1 MGTCP
6 VLCRKCIPSGR
17 AVAVG
22 FVFSYQASNN
32 EASLHAYHMDS
43 RSILPRTFLM
53 ENKQVL
59 PRILRM
65 TKASRAHNR
74 KRNEE
79 CTTSEILS
87 QDECREFA
95 NSTSIETLVNL

>member
-43 RSILPRTFLM
+43 RPILPRTFLM
-53 ENKQVL
+53 EDKQVL
-59 PRILRM
+59 NMFKNDESQPERRTRSVMRNVQPLR
-65 TKASRAHNR
+65 
-74 KRNEE
+74 
-79 CTTSEILS
+79 
-87 QDECREFA
+87 F
-95 NSTSIETLVNL
+95 